1 MLFNILMCTEPRH
14 KCAGEAQRL
23 DFQQM
28 PSSRPLSWCLS
39 VRLIPRLSQSQ
50 EGGKKDQ
57 NLPLNCSFFPHF
69 LPPFFPP
76 QSLFQHSLQTCD
88 RLQTGWEG
96 RTMCC
101 DPAAQHQAPA
111 PTPRRL
117 WGWKEG
123 GKGGRGGGVGATPS
137 SRPPLH
143 TSPIST
149 PTLNPATS
157 RINRSATPYKR
168 CGGVHASAGGA
179 PPTMIGLLERRGG
192 GGKYRTL
199 KKQTKT
205 K

>member
-1 MLFNILMCTEPRH
+1 
-14 KCAGEAQRL
+14 
-23 DFQQM
+23 M

-117 WGWKEG
+117 WGWREG
-123 GKGGRGGGVGATPS
+123 GKGGRGGGVGAN
-137 SRPPLH
+137 PPP
-143 TSPIST
+143 PIST
-149 PTLNPATS
+149 PTPNPATS

-168 CGGVHASAGGA
+168 CSGVHASAGGA

-199 KKQTKT
+199 KKKT
-205 K
+205 KK

>member
-1 MLFNILMCTEPRH
+1 
-14 KCAGEAQRL
+14 
-23 DFQQM
+23 
-28 PSSRPLSWCLS
+28 
-39 VRLIPRLSQSQ
+39 
-50 EGGKKDQ
+50 
-57 NLPLNCSFFPHF
+57 
-69 LPPFFPP
+69 
-76 QSLFQHSLQTCD
+76 
-88 RLQTGWEG
+88 
-96 RTMCC
+96 MCC

-111 PTPRRL
+111 PTPSRL

-149 PTLNPATS
+149 PTPNPATS

-205 K
+205 KQFLDFNNYWNCESKKSDKVTSNIYHFYTSRAQRQRLRSSRLPAAAKGNVSCAS